1 MAKFYV
7 TTWEEKNIPQPPKP
21 SAKGRTAGKSA
32 QGTGRNGCPFSK
44 VTSYVLVRELVQKAD
59 LCLLRLSM
67 TALGK
72 KKSVTQLHRS
82 HVHRAIKGLEG
93 AKGGRPEF

>member
-1 MAKFYV
+1 M
-7 TTWEEKNIPQPPKP
+7 
-21 SAKGRTAGKSA
+21 
-32 QGTGRNGCPFSK
+32 
-44 VTSYVLVRELVQKAD
+44 LVRELVQKAD

-82 HVHRAIKGLEG
+82 HVHGAIKGLEG